1 MMNDQLLKFYKDK
14 HRSKISSTRG
24 RKDKIGNDILMKLTL
39 DEFIKLYEDAGVLP
53 MSPYVLSRV
62 NDIGHYEVG
71 NVFVSTN
78 NQNSLEAH
86 GIFDADAAALTD
98 YCLFFKYKRTTIK
111 KSLESGKVTWE
122 EIYALKPI
130 TRYA

>member
-1 MMNDQLLKFYKDK
+1 MDDQLLKFYKDK

-24 RKDKIGNDILMKLTL
+24 RKDKLGNDILMKLTL

-53 MSPYVLSRV
+53 MHPYVLSRV

-71 NVFVSTN
+71 NVFVSTQCRN
-78 NQNSLEAH
+78 ALETH
-86 GIFDADAAALTD
+86 GIFDADAAAISD
-98 YCLFFKYKRTTIK
+98 YFLLFKYKRRTIK
-111 KSLESGKVTWE
+111 RSLKTGKVTWE
-122 EIYALKPI
+122 EIYALKPV